1 MEDGNGGFEREIDT
15 HHVGHLLVSLK
26 DDRDRR
32 SLHGIWKWKRGKD
45 EWREEDMEEAIGR
58 EGGGDSGGKWGRERC
73 KRWRKQLEEKIA
85 ERIEDGEE

>member
-1 MEDGNGGFEREIDT
+1 
-15 HHVGHLLVSLK
+15 
-26 DDRDRR
+26 
-32 SLHGIWKWKRGKD
+32 
-45 EWREEDMEEAIGR
+45 MEEAIGR